1 MDDGKHRK
9 WRLAT
14 ADDIVDSNGVDILD
28 FTEADE
34 KARLGPPGL
43 AGQGKLEI
51 VNDIMDYYMKQQ
63 RAEARSADRERDM
76 TDERLKKRL
85 PKIAIDKAERL
96 NDTKYD
102 R

>member
-1 MDDGKHRK
+1 MQMELGPK
-9 WRLAT
+9 
-14 ADDIVDSNGVDILD
+14 IQ
-28 FTEADE
+28 
-34 KARLGPPGL
+34 KARRTLRFLALGHNL
-43 AGQGKLEI
+43 SK
-51 VNDIMDYYMKQQ
+51 Y
-63 RAEARSADRERDM
+63 RERDM